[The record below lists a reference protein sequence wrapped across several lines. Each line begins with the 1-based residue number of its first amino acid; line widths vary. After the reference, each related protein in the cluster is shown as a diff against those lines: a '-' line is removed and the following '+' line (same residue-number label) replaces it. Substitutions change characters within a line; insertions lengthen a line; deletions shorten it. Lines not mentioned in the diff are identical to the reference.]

1 MISRS
6 LMPQYKSN
14 LLSNYA
20 KLMKFVVIDDDP
32 TGSQTVHD
40 CLLLLKWDCSTLV
53 KGFESNS
60 NLFFILA
67 NTRSLSENDAKLTI
81 EEICKN
87 LKTVIASQAYEEE
100 IIFISRGDS
109 TLRGHNFLEPSTL
122 NSCLGPFD
130 ATFHIPA
137 FIEGKRLTINGSHFV
152 DKIPIN
158 QTIFAR
164 DKIFGFET
172 SNVKHLLFQQS
183 KSQINFEDIQN
194 LLLSDI
200 EILNDEENNIVFK
213 KLKEL
218 KNNKHV
224 IVDIENYSQLNKFS
238 LVIKKLTNQKKFLF
252 RTAASFISS
261 ISEKKTV
268 SKGKAFFSNLR
279 IRSKENSFLPG
290 LIIVGSYVELSTIQ
304 LKNLLEISNCNPIE
318 LDVFEFFKIISSDN
332 NMPRNL
338 FKKKF
343 LKEIRFSFEKGKTP
357 VLFTSR
363 KFMFLDYSE
372 QFYFYNS
379 LACFIAELVA
389 DLKYEIGYLI
399 SKGGITTNMIL
410 SDGLN
415 ADYVYLEGQI
425 LTGISVVTYN
435 LKNNMRLPIVTHPGN
450 IGTKDSLVNI
460 WKVFENKN
468 NF

>member
-1 MISRS
+1 
-6 LMPQYKSN
+6 
-14 LLSNYA
+14 
-20 KLMKFVVIDDDP
+20 MKFVVIDDDP

-53 KGFESNS
+53 KGFESKS

-67 NTRSLSENDAKLTI
+67 NTRSLSENDAKLKI

-87 LKTVIASQAYEEE
+87 LKTVITSLAYEEE

-109 TLRGHNFLEPSTL
+109 TLRGHNFLEPSAL

-152 DKIPIN
+152 DKTPIS
-158 QTIFAR
+158 QTIFAK
-164 DKIFGFET
+164 DKIFGYKT
-172 SNVKHLLFQQS
+172 SNVKNLLFQQS

-200 EILNDEENNIVFK
+200 EMLNDEENNIVFK
-213 KLKEL
+213 TLKNL

-224 IVDIENYSQLNKFS
+224 VVDIENYSQLKKFS
-238 LVIKKLTNQKKFLF
+238 LVIKKLIKQKKFLF

-261 ISEKKTV
+261 ISEKKSV
-268 SKGKAFFSNLR
+268 SQSKKNFFSNLR
-279 IRSKENSFLPG
+279 IRNKEKSFLPG
-290 LIIVGSYVELSTIQ
+290 LIIVGSYVKLSTMQ
-304 LKNLLEISNCNPIE
+304 LNNLLEIRNCNSIE
-318 LDVFEFFKIISSDN
+318 LDVFEFFKISSADN
-332 NMPRNL
+332 NKKQMNL
-338 FKKKF
+338 FKNKF
-343 LKEIRFSFEKGKTP
+343 LKEIRFSFEQGKTP

-363 KFMFLDYSE
+363 KFMSLDSSE
-372 QFYFYNS
+372 LLNFYNL

-399 SKGGITTNMIL
+399 SKGGITTNLIL

-425 LTGISVVTYN
+425 FKGISVVTYD
-435 LKNNMRLPIVTHPGN
+435 LKNDEKLPIVTHPGN
-450 IGTKDSLVNI
+450 IGTEDSLVNI
-460 WKVFENKN
+460 WKVFESKN

>member
-1 MISRS
+1 
-6 LMPQYKSN
+6 
-14 LLSNYA
+14 
-20 KLMKFVVIDDDP
+20 MKFVVIDDDP
-32 TGSQTVHD
+32 TGSQTVQD

-53 KGFESNS
+53 KGFESKS

-67 NTRSLSENDAKLTI
+67 NTRSLSENDAKFTI

-87 LKTVIASQAYEEE
+87 IKAVIASQVYEDE

-109 TLRGHNFLEPSTL
+109 TLRGHNFLEPSAL

-152 DKIPIN
+152 DQTPIN

-164 DKIFGFET
+164 DKIFGYET
-172 SNVKHLLFQQS
+172 SNVKNLLFQQS
-183 KSQINFEDIQN
+183 KSQINIEDIQN

-213 KLKEL
+213 KLKNL
-218 KNNKHV
+218 NKNKHV
-224 IVDIENYSQLNKFS
+224 IVDVENYSQLNKFA
-238 LVIKKLTNQKKFLF
+238 LVMKKLNKQKKFLF
-252 RTAASFISS
+252 RSAASFISS
-261 ISEKKTV
+261 ISEKKSIPKVET
-268 SKGKAFFSNLR
+268 FFSNLR
-279 IRSKENSFLPG
+279 IRNKDKSFLPG
-290 LIIVGSYVELSTIQ
+290 LIIIGSYVELSTLQ

-318 LDVFEFFKIISSDN
+318 LDVFEFFQITSSEN
-332 NMPRNL
+332 NNKQRNL
-338 FKKKF
+338 FKNKF
-343 LKEIRFSFEKGKTP
+343 LKVIRFSFEKGKTP

-363 KFMFLDYSE
+363 KFMSLEYSE
-372 QFYFYNS
+372 QFNFYNS
-379 LACFIAELVA
+379 LSCFIAELVA

-399 SKGGITTNMIL
+399 SKGGITTNIIL
-410 SDGLN
+410 SNGLN

-425 LTGISVVTYN
+425 LTGISVVTCK
-435 LKNNMRLPIVTHPGN
+435 LKNDEKLPIVTHPGN
-450 IGTKDSLVNI
+450 IGTKDSLLKI
-460 WKVFENKN
+460 WKVFENKI

>member
-1 MISRS
+1 
-6 LMPQYKSN
+6 
-14 LLSNYA
+14 
-20 KLMKFVVIDDDP
+20 MKFVVIDDDP

-40 CLLLLKWDCSTLV
+40 CLLLLKWDCSTLA
-53 KGFESNS
+53 KGFESKS

-87 LKTVIASQAYEEE
+87 LKTVIASQTYEEE

-109 TLRGHNFLEPSTL
+109 TLRGHNFLEPSAL

-152 DKIPIN
+152 DKTPIN
-158 QTIFAR
+158 QTIYAK
-164 DKIFGFET
+164 DKIFGYET
-172 SNVKHLLFQQS
+172 SDIKNLLFQKS
-183 KSQINFEDIQN
+183 KSQISFEDIQN

-200 EILNDEENNIVFK
+200 EILNHEENNIVLK
-213 KLKEL
+213 KLKNL

-224 IVDIENYSQLNKFS
+224 IVDVENYSQLKKFS
-238 LVIKKLTNQKKFLF
+238 LVIKKLTKQKRFLF

-261 ISEKKTV
+261 ISEKKSV
-268 SKGKAFFSNLR
+268 SQDKIFFSNLR
-279 IRSKENSFLPG
+279 IRNKERIFLPG

-304 LKNLLEISNCNPIE
+304 LNNLLETSNCNPIE
-318 LDVFEFFKIISSDN
+318 LDVFEFFKINSLEN
-332 NMPRNL
+332 NQKSRNE
-338 FKKKF
+338 FKNKF
-343 LKEIRFSFEKGKTP
+343 LKEIRFSFEKGITP

-363 KFMFLDYSE
+363 KFMSLDYSE
-372 QFYFYNS
+372 QFNFYNS
-379 LACFIAELVA
+379 IGCFIAELVA

-399 SKGGITTNMIL
+399 SKGGITTNLIL
-410 SDGLN
+410 SNGLS
-415 ADYVYLEGQI
+415 ADYVYLKGQI
-425 LTGISVVTYN
+425 LTGISVVTCN
-435 LKNNMRLPIVTHPGN
+435 LKNDEKLPIVTHPGN

-468 NF
+468 NFSN

>member
-1 MISRS
+1 
-6 LMPQYKSN
+6 
-14 LLSNYA
+14 
-20 KLMKFVVIDDDP
+20 MKFVVIDDDP
-32 TGSQTVHD
+32 TGSQTVQD
-40 CLLLLKWDCSTLV
+40 CLLLLKWDYSTLV
-53 KGFESNS
+53 KGFESKS

-67 NTRSLSENDAKLTI
+67 NTRSLSENDAKLII

-109 TLRGHNFLEPSTL
+109 TLRGHNFLEPSAL

-137 FIEGKRLTINGSHFV
+137 FIEGNRLTINGSHFV
-152 DKIPIN
+152 DKKPISK
-158 QTIFAR
+158 TIFAR
-164 DKIFGFET
+164 DEIFGYET
-172 SNVKHLLFQQS
+172 SNVKNLLYQKS

-200 EILNDEENNIVFK
+200 EILNDEVNNIVFK
-213 KLKEL
+213 TLKNL

-224 IVDIENYSQLNKFS
+224 IVDAENYAQLKKFS
-238 LVIKKLTNQKKFLF
+238 LVIKKLTPKKKFLF

-261 ISEKKTV
+261 ISEKKSFPKVET
-268 SKGKAFFSNLR
+268 FFSKLR
-279 IRSKENSFLPG
+279 IRNKDKSFLPG

-304 LKNLLEISNCNPIE
+304 LRNLLKISNCKPIE
-318 LDVFEFFKIISSDN
+318 LDVFEFFKITSSEN
-332 NMPRNL
+332 KNKRRNL
-338 FKKKF
+338 FKNKF
-343 LKEIRFSFEKGKTP
+343 LKEIRFSFKTGKTP

-363 KFMFLDYSE
+363 KFMSFDYSE
-372 QFYFYNS
+372 QFNFYNS
-379 LACFIAELVA
+379 LASFIAELVA

-410 SDGLN
+410 SNGLN

-435 LKNNMRLPIVTHPGN
+435 LKNNEKLPIVTHPGN

-460 WKVFENKN
+460 WKVLENKN

>member
-1 MISRS
+1 
-6 LMPQYKSN
+6 
-14 LLSNYA
+14 
-20 KLMKFVVIDDDP
+20 MKFVVIDDDP

-40 CLLLLKWDCSTLV
+40 CLLLLKWDCPTLV
-53 KGFESNS
+53 KGFESKS

-67 NTRSLSENDAKLTI
+67 NTRSLSENDAKLII

-87 LKTVIASQAYEEE
+87 LKTVIASQASEEE

-109 TLRGHNFLEPSTL
+109 TLRGHNFLEPNAL

-137 FIEGKRLTINGSHFV
+137 FIEGKRLTVNGSHFV
-152 DKIPIN
+152 DKTPIN

-172 SNVKHLLFQQS
+172 SNVKNLLFQKS
-183 KSQINFEDIQN
+183 KSQINLEDIQN
-194 LLLSDI
+194 ILLTDI

-213 KLKEL
+213 TLKNL

-224 IVDIENYSQLNKFS
+224 IVDIENYSQLEKFS
-238 LVIKKLTNQKKFLF
+238 SVIKKLTKQKKFLF

-261 ISEKKTV
+261 ISEKKSSSECET
-268 SKGKAFFSNLR
+268 FFSNLR
-279 IRSKENSFLPG
+279 LRSKNKSFLPG

-318 LDVFEFFKIISSDN
+318 LDVFEFFKITSSRN
-332 NMPRNL
+332 YHRLRNL

-343 LKEIRFSFEKGKTP
+343 LKEIRFSFEKGRTP

-363 KFMFLDYSE
+363 KFMSLDYSE
-372 QFYFYNS
+372 QFNFYNS
-379 LACFIAELVA
+379 LAHFIAELVA

-399 SKGGITTNMIL
+399 SKGGITTNVIL
-410 SDGLN
+410 SNGLN

-435 LKNNMRLPIVTHPGN
+435 LKNNTSLPIVTHPGN

>member
-1 MISRS
+1 
-6 LMPQYKSN
+6 
-14 LLSNYA
+14 
-20 KLMKFVVIDDDP
+20 MKFVVIDDDP

-40 CLLLLKWDCSTLV
+40 CLLLLKWDCSTLF
-53 KGFESNS
+53 KGFESKS

-87 LKTVIASQAYEEE
+87 LKNVITSQAYEEE

-152 DKIPIN
+152 DKIPIS
-158 QTIFAR
+158 QTIFAT
-164 DKIFGFET
+164 DKIFGYET
-172 SNVKHLLFQQS
+172 SNVKNLLFQQS

-194 LLLSDI
+194 LFLSDI
-200 EILNDEENNIVFK
+200 EMLNDEENNIVFNTIK
-213 KLKEL
+213 NL

-224 IVDIENYSQLNKFS
+224 VVDVENYSQLKKFS
-238 LVIKKLTNQKKFLF
+238 LVIKKLIKQKKFLF

-261 ISEKKTV
+261 ISEKKSV
-268 SKGKAFFSNLR
+268 SQSEIYFSNLR
-279 IRSKENSFLPG
+279 IRNNEKRFLPG
-290 LIIVGSYVELSTIQ
+290 LIIIGSYVELSTIQ
-304 LKNLLEISNCNPIE
+304 LNNLLEISNCNPVE
-318 LDVFEFFKIISSDN
+318 LDVFEFFKITSLDN
-332 NMPRNL
+332 NQKQRNL
-338 FKKKF
+338 FKNKF
-343 LKEIRFSFEKGKTP
+343 LREIRFLLEIGITP

-363 KFMFLDYSE
+363 RFMSLDYSE
-372 QFYFYNS
+372 QFNFYNS
-379 LACFIAELVA
+379 LACFIADLVA

-399 SKGGITTNMIL
+399 SKGGITTNLIL
-410 SDGLN
+410 SNGLN

-425 LTGISVVTYN
+425 LTGISVVTCN
-435 LKNNMRLPIVTHPGN
+435 LKNGEKLPIITHPGN

-468 NF
+468 NFKIRNLR

>member
-1 MISRS
+1 
-6 LMPQYKSN
+6 
-14 LLSNYA
+14 
-20 KLMKFVVIDDDP
+20 MKFVVIDDDP

-53 KGFESNS
+53 KGFESKS

-67 NTRSLSENDAKLTI
+67 NTRSLSQNDAKSTI

-87 LKTVIASQAYEEE
+87 LKSVIASQAYEEE

-109 TLRGHNFLEPSTL
+109 TLRGHNYLEPIAL
-122 NSCLGPFD
+122 NSYLGPFD

-137 FIEGKRLTINGSHFV
+137 FIEGKRFTINGSHFV
-152 DKIPIN
+152 DKTPIS
-158 QTIFAR
+158 QTIFAT
-164 DKIFGFET
+164 DKIFGYET
-172 SNVKHLLFQQS
+172 SNVKNLLFQQS

-200 EILNDEENNIVFK
+200 EMLNDEANNIVFK
-213 KLKEL
+213 KLKNL

-224 IVDIENYSQLNKFS
+224 VVDVENYSQLKKFS
-238 LVIKKLTNQKKFLF
+238 LVIKKLIKQKKFLF

-261 ISEKKTV
+261 ISGKKSV
-268 SKGKAFFSNLR
+268 LQSEIFFSNLR
-279 IRSKENSFLPG
+279 IRNKAKSFLPG
-290 LIIVGSYVELSTIQ
+290 LIIVGSFVELSTIQ
-304 LKNLLEISNCNPIE
+304 LNNLLKISNCDPVE
-318 LDVFEFFKIISSDN
+318 LDVFELFKITSSDN
-332 NMPRNL
+332 NQKRRDL
-338 FKKKF
+338 FKNKL
-343 LKEIRFSFEKGKTP
+343 LKEIRFSFEQGKTP

-363 KFMFLDYSE
+363 KFMSLDSSE
-372 QFYFYNS
+372 IFNFYNL

-399 SKGGITTNMIL
+399 SKGGITTNLIL
-410 SDGLN
+410 SNGLN
-415 ADYVYLEGQI
+415 ADYVYLKGQI

-435 LKNNMRLPIVTHPGN
+435 LKNNKKLPIVTHPGN

>member
-1 MISRS
+1 
-6 LMPQYKSN
+6 
-14 LLSNYA
+14 
-20 KLMKFVVIDDDP
+20 MKFVVIDDDP

-40 CLLLLKWDCSTLV
+40 CLLLLKWDCSTLA
-53 KGFESNS
+53 KGFESKS

-87 LKTVIASQAYEEE
+87 LKTVITSQAYEEE

-109 TLRGHNFLEPSTL
+109 TLRGHNYLEPSAL

-137 FIEGKRLTINGSHFV
+137 FIEGKRFTINGSHFV
-152 DKIPIN
+152 DKTPIS
-158 QTIFAR
+158 QTIFAT
-164 DKIFGFET
+164 DKIFGYET
-172 SNVKHLLFQQS
+172 SNVKNLLFQQS

-194 LLLSDI
+194 ILLSDI
-200 EILNDEENNIVFK
+200 EMLNDEENNIVFK
-213 KLKEL
+213 TLKNL

-224 IVDIENYSQLNKFS
+224 VVDVENYFQLKKFS
-238 LVIKKLTNQKKFLF
+238 LVIKKLIKQKKFLF

-261 ISEKKTV
+261 ISEKKSVPKVET
-268 SKGKAFFSNLR
+268 FFSNLR
-279 IRSKENSFLPG
+279 IRNKEKSSLPG
-290 LIIVGSYVELSTIQ
+290 LIIVGSYVELSTLQ
-304 LKNLLEISNCNPIE
+304 LNNLLEISNCNPIE
-318 LDVFEFFKIISSDN
+318 LDVFEFFKITSSETN
-332 NMPRNL
+332 HKQRNL
-338 FKKKF
+338 FKNKF

-363 KFMFLDYSE
+363 KFMSLDYSE
-372 QFYFYNS
+372 QLNFYNS
-379 LACFIAELVA
+379 LSCFISELVA

-399 SKGGITTNMIL
+399 SKGGITTNTIL
-410 SDGLN
+410 SNGLN

-435 LKNNMRLPIVTHPGN
+435 LENGEKLPIVTHPGN

-460 WKVFENKN
+460 WKVFENKI
-468 NF
+468 NFYY